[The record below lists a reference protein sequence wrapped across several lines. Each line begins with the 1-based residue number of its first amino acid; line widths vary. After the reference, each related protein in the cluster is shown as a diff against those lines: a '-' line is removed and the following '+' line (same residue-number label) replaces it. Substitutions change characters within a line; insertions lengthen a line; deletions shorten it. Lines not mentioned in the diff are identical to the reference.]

1 LGLYPVNLKRS
12 ELALLAAI
20 FFAALA
26 LRLWGIDFGLP
37 YVYHYDEHFYVNTA
51 LKLGIGVVNNPPY
64 APTGL
69 SNLLFVEYGCYYAG
83 GKILGLFASPQEF
96 ETAYRTNPTIFYLL
110 GRLTSAILGTMT
122 VLAVYFL
129 GKMIKGPAVGLSAA
143 GFLAASF
150 LHVRNSHYAVP
161 DIAMAFFVTLT
172 VMFAIAGVCQGKQRY
187 VYLAGLS
194 GGWAVAMK
202 WSALPIA
209 ITVGGLSLWVQAKA
223 SDNGIGRLL
232 NKIVLFTALSFGLG
246 FALGS
251 PQILYNPAP
260 YLREAINQ
268 QKAGE
273 AGGFEIWQV
282 DTLPGWLFYGKTLL
296 TGMGLI
302 LVILGLIGGLQQLA
316 LAVKKSDRM
325 RMLVLSFPMTY
336 FALMGATNHYF
347 ARYALPLMPFVAL
360 FAAEIL
366 MVLVTRLGVK
376 RNGVAQSALA
386 VALAMIAT
394 AQPLAYS
401 IRHDLLLTRQ
411 DTRTLAK
418 EWIESHIPAGAK
430 IAIDWPVHGPPLSTP
445 ERTVPNGK
453 HVYDLLAVGGTGL
466 FEHPLAWYYENGF
479 DYLIAT
485 SFIYRIPLVY
495 ADMDARR
502 REFYASLDDHLAL
515 VQEIRPYKGNEEPP
529 FEFDQIYGPFIS
541 LWRWERPGPTLKIYA
556 LQRP

>member
-1 LGLYPVNLKRS
+1 MNLKRF
-12 ELALLAAI
+12 EPALLAAI
-20 FFAALA
+20 FLAALA
-26 LRLWGIDFGLP
+26 LRLWGIGFGLP

-51 LKLGIGVVNNPPY
+51 LKLGIGVINNPPY

-69 SNLLFVEYGCYYAG
+69 SNLFFVEYGCYYIG
-83 GKILGLFASPQEF
+83 GKVLGLFASPQEF
-96 ETAYRTNPTIFYLL
+96 EAAYRADPTIFYLL
-110 GRLTSAILGTMT
+110 GRLTSAMLGTMT
-122 VLAVYFL
+122 VLALYIL
-129 GKMIKGPAVGLSAA
+129 GRMIGGPAVGLSAA

-172 VMFAIAGVCQGKQRY
+172 VMFAVAGVCQGKQQY

-194 GGWAVAMK
+194 GGLAVAMK

-209 ITVGGLSLWVQAKA
+209 ITVAGLSIWVQAKA
-223 SDNGIGRLL
+223 TDSRIGRLL
-232 NKIVLFTALSFGLG
+232 NRIVLLTVLSFGLG

-273 AGGFEIWQV
+273 AGGFGIWQV
-282 DTLPGWLFYGKTLL
+282 DTLSGWLFYGKMLL
-296 TGMGLI
+296 NGMGLI
-302 LVILGLIGGLQQLA
+302 LVILGLIGGLRQLA
-316 LAVKKSDRM
+316 LAVKKSDGLRA
-325 RMLVLSFPMTY
+325 LVLSFPLTY
-336 FALMGATNHYF
+336 FALMGTTNHYF

-360 FAAEIL
+360 FAAEMLIA
-366 MVLVTRLGVK
+366 LVTCFGARW
-376 RNGVAQSALA
+376 NGRARGLA
-386 VALAMIAT
+386 VALAAIAL

-401 IRHDLLLTRQ
+401 VRHDLLLTRQ

-418 EWIESHIPAGAK
+418 EWIELHIPAGAK
-430 IAIDWPVHGPPLSTP
+430 IAVDWPVHGPPLSTP
-445 ERTVPNGK
+445 ERTVSGGRNI
-453 HVYDLLAVGGTGL
+453 YDVLDIGGTGL
-466 FEHPLAWYYENGF
+466 FEHPLEWYYENGF

-502 REFYASLDDHLAL
+502 REFYASLSNHLAL
-515 VQEIRPYKGNEEPP
+515 VQEIRPYKGNDEPP
-529 FEFDQIYGPFIS
+529 FEFDQIYGPFTS
-541 LWRWERPGPTLKIYA
+541 LWQLERPGPTLKIYA